1 MEKEAGRE
9 PSSCGNAGRAHQWGF
24 ESPVGEP
31 EGGGWDSWA
40 GKVSGALGRAVVPE
54 EQSCAGRVRE
64 ERPRSCREAGNSTG
78 EGRSLFF
85 LEEMAGG
92 GGGGGCKGV
101 AGEKETFPE
110 PPYQGGPESLFWR
123 KQRHQIE
130 FAGSWDSGLGADART
145 WKAWLRADSWMEK
158 TSRERRDLGCRSQA
172 IGSQRSGGER
182 A

>member
-1 MEKEAGRE
+1 MGQLGWE
-9 PSSCGNAGRAHQWGF
+9 SVWG
-24 ESPVGEP
+24 P
-31 EGGGWDSWA
+31 
-40 GKVSGALGRAVVPE
+40 
-54 EQSCAGRVRE
+54 
-64 ERPRSCREAGNSTG
+64 G
-78 EGRSLFF
+78 EGRGPRRAELCG
-85 LEEMAGG
+85 EGAGGEAPELQGGWEFHRGRKEPVFPGGDGWRG